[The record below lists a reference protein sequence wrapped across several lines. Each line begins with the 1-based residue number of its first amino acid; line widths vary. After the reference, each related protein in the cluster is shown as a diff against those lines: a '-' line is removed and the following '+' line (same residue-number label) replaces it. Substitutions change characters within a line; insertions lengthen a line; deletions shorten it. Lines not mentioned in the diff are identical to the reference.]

1 MKANN
6 LHQPAHSMRDTTVS
20 STPRKNASDSS
31 NKGKKRTFA
40 EYESTGNNGDDDEEL
55 LKEKTEP
62 KSEPVKEERRKSVT
76 VKQEIPQLDGT
87 DDIPMSGMLE
97 YSQFLGHN
105 EDEKPGFSNFL
116 HAGMSEDE
124 SEGKHAGFGKTDY
137 GTFGMRPV
145 GSATQSSQAMSDS
158 IVIAD

>member
-6 LHQPAHSMRDTTVS
+6 LHQPAHSIRDTTAS
-20 STPRKNASDSS
+20 SSSRKNASDSS

-40 EYESTGNNGDDDEEL
+40 EYEGTSNSGDDDEEL

-62 KSEPVKEERRKSVT
+62 KSKPVKAERRKSVV
-76 VKQEIPQLDGT
+76 VKQEIPQLDGAY
-87 DDIPMSGMLE
+87 DVPMSGMQQ
-97 YSQFLGHN
+97 YPQFLGHD
-105 EDEKPGFSNFL
+105 EDEKPVFNNFL
-116 HAGMSEDE
+116 HAGMFKDE
-124 SEGKHAGFGKTDY
+124 SEGKDAVLGEMDH

-145 GSATQSSQAMSDS
+145 GSATQSNQAMSDS